1 MKHKIALVTGSS
13 RGIGA
18 AVAVRLAKDGY
29 DVVINYL
36 EREDRAREVL
46 EEVRR
51 AGRRGIICRADVSDA
66 EQVRAMFERTR
77 KELGEVNLLVSN
89 AGIAGQA
96 QI

>member
-51 AGRRGIICRADVSDA
+51 RGRRGFSP
-66 EQVRAMFERTR
+66 
-77 KELGEVNLLVSN
+77 
-89 AGIAGQA
+89 
-96 QI
+96 